1 MFRLGTSLHAVTLV
15 GPDGVTRPAPRRV
28 DVPEQAVRVW
38 TGRRVGEAGV
48 RRVERVPQGGAA
60 AVVGL
65 GHEVVQ
71 LVRHALRG
79 PLHRAGRADALT
91 LDDLDAGRP
100 VVRSVAVLVHVC
112 TSVSGRVW
120 VYVGGGRT
128 GPPPTVVG
136 LRLGRVHLRALGRVR
151 ARPGAGDGVGP

>member
-28 DVPEQAVRVW
+28 DVPEQAVRVR
-38 TGRRVGEAGV
+38 TGRRVSEAGV

-71 LVRHALRG
+71 LVRSAARC
-79 PLHRAGRADALT
+79 PA
-91 LDDLDAGRP
+91 P
-100 VVRSVAVLVHVC
+100 VVRVLSRSMTWTPGAPWSGSLPCSFTCV

-120 VYVGGGRT
+120 LYVVEGRT
-128 GPPPTVVG
+128 AAPHRCREASTPW
-136 LRLGRVHLRALGRVR
+136 A
-151 ARPGAGDGVGP
+151 PG